1 MPALGTKG
9 TLCAIGLANEAKIG
23 PRLDP
28 EPD

>member
-9 TLCAIGLANEAKIG
+9 TVCAIGLANEAKIG